1 MKIGI
6 FGGAFDPVHKEH
18 TSICISAKRQFGL
31 DKVIVMPSGIS
42 PHKSSDGLAADA
54 CDRLEMAKIAFS
66 EIEGVT
72 VSDYEIKKPG
82 PSYTYLTVRHFRQ
95 LYPDDELYFIIG
107 GDSFKD
113 FLSWKKP
120 GAILSECTLIVCG
133 REGFDLSEATQEFE
147 EKFGKKALFCSY
159 RGKKVSS
166 TAVKVFLEFGADVSG
181 YLDEAVYRY
190 IKRRNLYS
198 NYRFYID
205 KLRKMLSEKRYVH
218 TMYTVIKALEL
229 ARRVG
234 CDLKKTFI
242 AAALHDCT
250 KKLSSERLKEL
261 GFVLAVDVPEA
272 VAHSVSGSFIARTL
286 FKVKDKDILN
296 SIRYHT
302 TGRPGMSLLEKVIYV
317 ADCIEESRDYE
328 GVEELRKAVEE
339 DFEKGFVKCMELTM
353 SQLKEEEGKKPVSD
367 LTFKAFEYYK
377 ELERKA

>member
-18 TSICISAKRQFGL
+18 VNICVWAKRQFDL
-31 DKVIVMPSGIS
+31 DKVIVIPSGVS
-42 PHKSSDGLAADA
+42 PHKSSDGLTADA
-54 CDRLEMAKIAFS
+54 HHGLEMAKIAFS
-66 EIEGVT
+66 AHEGVT

-82 PSYTYLTVRHFRQ
+82 PSYTYLTLRHFRQ
-95 LYPDDELYFIIG
+95 LYPNDKLFFIMG
-107 GDSFKD
+107 GDSFAG

-120 GAILSECTLIVCG
+120 GAILSECSLIVCG
-133 REGFDLSEATQEFE
+133 REGFDLSDAAQEVE
-147 EKFGKKALFCSY
+147 ERFGKRALFCSY

-166 TAVKVFLEFGADVSG
+166 TAIKVFLEFGVDVSE
-181 YLDEAVYRY
+181 YLDEGVLRY
-190 IKRRNLYS
+190 IKRHNLYS

-205 KLRKMLSEKRYVH
+205 RLKRMLSEKRYVH
-218 TMYTVIKALEL
+218 TIFTVIKALEL

-250 KKLSSERLKEL
+250 KKLSDEKLREL

-272 VAHSVSGSFIARTL
+272 AAHSVSGSFIARTI
-286 FKVKDKDILN
+286 FKVKDRDILN

-317 ADCIEESRDYE
+317 ADCIEETRNYE

-339 DFEKGFVKCMELTM
+339 DFEKGFLMCMELTM
-353 SQLKEEEGKKPVSD
+353 NQLMEDDCKRPVSD